1 MFVYITFLSFV
12 SIYFKDFL
20 DVEMKPLVESVSVNK
35 RDKDAIKKVWE
46 IMYNQLLDTRSSA
59 QSSSLYGTPSIQKG
73 AKMKKFAQV
82 SIGMN

>member
-1 MFVYITFLSFV
+1 MFLYITFLSFV

-35 RDKDAIKKVWE
+35 RDKEAIKKVWE
-46 IMYNQLLDTRSSA
+46 MMYNQLLDTRSSA

-82 SIGMN
+82 SKGMN